1 MSSRAC
7 LDVKGGSPRTYY
19 AGDEAAFRATS
30 LSTSSQA
37 IFARRGPAS
46 CTIVV
51 SRIPGGP
58 AMPDLP
64 SVASAGSPARGRDD
78 AFRPQCRSDG
88 SGRTEVTGCDV
99 PRQGE
104 LWSETS
110 SRGRCASSGVLASLL
125 ARAHTSSA
133 TELSPSPGEER
144 LPLTWHSR
152 VHTQV
157 GTQALR
163 ARRSRTAEPGQRTPL
178 SPPRAPSELQGLDRP
193 HRCPPFAVPA
203 RPTQPPRS
211 RLRPPRSCSAPP
223 NR

>member
-99 PRQGE
+99 PEAGGTVVRNIVSRTLRVVRRARLPAGASAHQLCNGVE
-104 LWSETS
+104 SFPWRGTPSSDLAFASSHSSWHSSSARSAVQNRGARATYPVVATPCPLGAPRPRSTS
-110 SRGRCASSGVLASLL
+110 S
-125 ARAHTSSA
+125 
-133 TELSPSPGEER
+133 
-144 LPLTWHSR
+144 LPT
-152 VHTQV
+152 V
-157 GTQALR
+157 
-163 ARRSRTAEPGQRTPL
+163 RRSR
-178 SPPRAPSELQGLDRP
+178 
-193 HRCPPFAVPA
+193 
-203 RPTQPPRS
+203 
-211 RLRPPRSCSAPP
+211 SAYAAASISSKTSS
-223 NR
+223 